1 LELNTD
7 KQEERHKM
15 LAWTL
20 ILSTI
25 IPLYNMDRFQRKDSR
40 KINREERRTERK
52 EVREIRRWQKDGIE
66 KGTLQ
71 ESLLLLKV
79 GLAHTPKW

>member
-1 LELNTD
+1 
-7 KQEERHKM
+7 
-15 LAWTL
+15 
-20 ILSTI
+20 
-25 IPLYNMDRFQRKDSR
+25 MDRFQRKDSR

>member
-1 LELNTD
+1 LEPNID
-7 KQEERHKM
+7 KLKRRNKM
-15 LAWTL
+15 ITWML

-25 IPLYNMDRFQRKDSR
+25 IPAYSMDRFQRKDIR
-40 KINREERRTERK
+40 KLNREERRIERK